1 MTPER
6 KKKLRVSVDS
16 GPSSGFSLDASLCLL
31 CCRRMME
38 YIGFMSLCFVGRDI
52 EMFDIFF
59 FADRHLYWNIYML
72 IGIYVD

>member
-6 KKKLRVSVDS
+6 KKKLRVSVVP

-38 YIGFMSLCFVGRDI
+38 YIVFMSLCFVGRDI
-52 EMFDIFF
+52 EMFFDIFF
-59 FADRHLYWNIYML
+59 FADNLYFNIYML